1 MNSQTAWSY
10 IIDVLHIWLMETR
23 VIVSGLEKEPKLS
36 AALVPVLHKFAVT
49 QKLSPVK
56 VTNVLYCSFTFGKI
70 WPSMCLT
77 SLRSCRPKVISPEV
91 MSHVGYSKVTCHLT
105 TKLFPAKCLWRGQ
118 QWLAKSFLLVVCKT
132 RCLILSFPPVS
143 MAF

>member
-1 MNSQTAWSY
+1 M
-10 IIDVLHIWLMETR
+10 
-23 VIVSGLEKEPKLS
+23 IVFAILSGLEKEPKLS

-105 TKLFPAKCLWRGQ
+105 TKLFPAKCL
-118 QWLAKSFLLVVCKT
+118 
-132 RCLILSFPPVS
+132 
-143 MAF
+143 